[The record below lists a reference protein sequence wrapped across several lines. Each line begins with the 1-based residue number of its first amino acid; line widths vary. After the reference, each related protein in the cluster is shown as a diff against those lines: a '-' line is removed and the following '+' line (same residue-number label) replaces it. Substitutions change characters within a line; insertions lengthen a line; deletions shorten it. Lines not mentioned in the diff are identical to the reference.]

1 MNACLVS
8 RNKVAILEV
17 ALAASS
23 RASAGDA
30 VVGAGRAGAG
40 GNVVEKAWRANAET
54 GVLEKIV
61 VGLAVGA
68 LVFGLACALGAEV
81 VAGNAL
87 G

>member
-1 MNACLVS
+1 MNASLVS

-23 RASAGDA
+23 FASAGNTVA
-30 VVGAGRAGAG
+30 GAGRAGAG
-40 GNVVEKAWRANAET
+40 GNVVEKAWRTNAET
-54 GVLEKIV
+54 GVLEEIV
-61 VGLAVGA
+61 VGLAVCA
-68 LVFGLACALGAEV
+68 LVFGLACALGAEI